1 MNNKIRHQ
9 STPSL
14 TENIIASVTQNCLR
28 SCFMLCIVFS
38 YCRQTKKRFYT
49 WDYVPYITC
58 GFYIVVLHNVIHI
71 VVYPQLYLEHII
83 STLSQQQSYLN
94 HLVNI
99 GVSSKMNKKVLDVYF
114 LHLI

>member
-1 MNNKIRHQ
+1 MPLQILQ
-9 STPSL
+9 MY
-14 TENIIASVTQNCLR
+14 QY
-28 SCFMLCIVFS
+28 CFMPCIVFS

-83 STLSQQQSYLN
+83 TTLSQQQSYLN

-99 GVSSKMNKKVLDVYF
+99 GVSSKNKESFRSVLIHSYMSVCP
-114 LHLI
+114 